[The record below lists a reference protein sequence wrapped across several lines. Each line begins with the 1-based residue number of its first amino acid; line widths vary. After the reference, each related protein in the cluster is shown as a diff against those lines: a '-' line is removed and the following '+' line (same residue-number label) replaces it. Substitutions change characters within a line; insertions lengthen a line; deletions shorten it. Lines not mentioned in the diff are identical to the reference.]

1 MHCKDYD
8 ECAAFFLRSTDQMEQ
23 YTQENNQVFNAETPF
38 DESWSPSEVPLDN
51 SQQIA
56 NADYLSPEYEG
67 RRRRRQATDYQLEIC
82 EETNFFESRMNRFF
96 SFPNKFLEK
105 LVLVPRCETGK

>member
-1 MHCKDYD
+1 
-8 ECAAFFLRSTDQMEQ
+8 MEQ

-38 DESWSPSEVPLDN
+38 DQNWSPSEVPLDN

-82 EETNFFESRMNRFF
+82 KETKFYENLEIIYF
-96 SFPNKFLEK
+96 SFKWK
-105 LVLVPRCETGK
+105 